1 VDGTTFDQSGRGNGD
16 GASGQNTYTGNPL
29 GGTGRLPP
37 AIPSILQGDP
47 LPTDALD
54 DNSLFQR
61 DPATGEMRYAPAQA
75 DRVMAATEENPW
87 RGKAMARRMSEEFA
101 RDLEDRPKA
110 PALDPQLAAT
120 ISQQIDQ
127 STRGGTTTPTTA
139 FGAPTEE
146 QIAAMVEQLEAARGG
161 EGIKINISDQPVIDA
176 LKGRVDRGE
185 ITQSES
191 DSIFAKWK
199 ESNP

>member
-1 VDGTTFDQSGRGNGD
+1 MRLVKARGPEYERQLE
-16 GASGQNTYTGNPL
+16 A
-29 GGTGRLPP
+29 
-37 AIPSILQGDP
+37 
-47 LPTDALD
+47 
-54 DNSLFQR
+54 
-61 DPATGEMRYAPAQA
+61 
-75 DRVMAATEENPW
+75 
-87 RGKAMARRMSEEFA
+87 GKTNFN
-101 RDLEDRPKA
+101 
-110 PALDPQLAAT
+110 LDPELSAT

-127 STRGGTTTPTTA
+127 ATNGGTTTPRTA